1 MPANEYFIIGGKLN
15 DCRYKGLGCEEKVVL
30 IVEIWDISLAGTR
43 TLNSNQDNVLNITY
57 SFITINSRVTYFPKK
72 DLLISYISCICWY
85 HNIMHEYKIFH
96 IYFFR
101 DLFEQLKDLKIIWE
115 RRVSPAPFQLIP
127 ATSKG
132 MKGQTNNFFRHH
144 FLSVLNISSLSLYN
158 LDIVIVDLSACWCRC
173 SRLKWGLM
181 WQLESYVWL

>member
-43 TLNSNQDNVLNITY
+43 TLNNNQDNVLNITY

-85 HNIMHEYKIFH
+85 HNIMHEYKIFSH
-96 IYFFR
+96 LFFQR
-101 DLFEQLKDLKIIWE
+101 PLWAIERSENYLRKKSKSSTISINSCNIKGDERTNEQFF
-115 RRVSPAPFQLIP
+115 SP
-127 ATSKG
+127 S
-132 MKGQTNNFFRHH
+132 FF
-144 FLSVLNISSLSLYN
+144 ISP
-158 LDIVIVDLSACWCRC
+158 
-173 SRLKWGLM
+173 
-181 WQLESYVWL
+181 

>member
-85 HNIMHEYKIFH
+85 HNIMHEYKIFSH
-96 IYFFR
+96 LFFQR
-101 DLFEQLKDLKIIWE
+101 PLWAIERSENYLRKKSKSSTISINSCNIKGDERTNEQFF
-115 RRVSPAPFQLIP
+115 SP
-127 ATSKG
+127 S
-132 MKGQTNNFFRHH
+132 FF
-144 FLSVLNISSLSLYN
+144 ISP
-158 LDIVIVDLSACWCRC
+158 
-173 SRLKWGLM
+173 
-181 WQLESYVWL
+181 

>member
-85 HNIMHEYKIFH
+85 HNIMHEYKIFSH
-96 IYFFR
+96 LFFQR
-101 DLFEQLKDLKIIWE
+101 PLWAIERSENYLRKKSKSSTISINSCSIKGDERTNEQLF
-115 RRVSPAPFQLIP
+115 SP
-127 ATSKG
+127 S
-132 MKGQTNNFFRHH
+132 FF
-144 FLSVLNISSLSLYN
+144 ISP
-158 LDIVIVDLSACWCRC
+158 
-173 SRLKWGLM
+173 
-181 WQLESYVWL
+181 

>member
-85 HNIMHEYKIFH
+85 HNIMHEYKIFSH
-96 IYFFR
+96 LFFQTPLWAIER
-101 DLFEQLKDLKIIWE
+101 SENYLRKKSKSSTISINSCNIKGDERTNEQFF
-115 RRVSPAPFQLIP
+115 SP
-127 ATSKG
+127 S
-132 MKGQTNNFFRHH
+132 FF
-144 FLSVLNISSLSLYN
+144 ISP
-158 LDIVIVDLSACWCRC
+158 
-173 SRLKWGLM
+173 
-181 WQLESYVWL
+181 

>member
-43 TLNSNQDNVLNITY
+43 TLNNNQDNVLNITY

-85 HNIMHEYKIFH
+85 HNIMHEYKIFSH
-96 IYFFR
+96 LFFQR
-101 DLFEQLKDLKIIWE
+101 PLWAIERSENYLRKKSKSSTISINSCSIKGDERTNEQFF
-115 RRVSPAPFQLIP
+115 SP
-127 ATSKG
+127 S
-132 MKGQTNNFFRHH
+132 FF
-144 FLSVLNISSLSLYN
+144 ISP
-158 LDIVIVDLSACWCRC
+158 
-173 SRLKWGLM
+173 
-181 WQLESYVWL
+181 

>member
-43 TLNSNQDNVLNITY
+43 TLNNNQDNVLNITY

-85 HNIMHEYKIFH
+85 HNIMHEYKIFSH
-96 IYFFR
+96 LFFQR
-101 DLFEQLKDLKIIWE
+101 PLWAIERSENYLRKKSKSSTISINSCSIKGDERTNEQLF
-115 RRVSPAPFQLIP
+115 SP
-127 ATSKG
+127 S
-132 MKGQTNNFFRHH
+132 FF
-144 FLSVLNISSLSLYN
+144 ISP
-158 LDIVIVDLSACWCRC
+158 
-173 SRLKWGLM
+173 
-181 WQLESYVWL
+181 